1 MPVTAMTEPALMDIG
16 INVALNKYYSIE
28 SATFALA
35 TDPEFLFTPRFQNEL
50 LIASG
55 RQPLHHNMLNQEFS
69 TKGTEIA
76 NNDDYSTDSSRSL
89 GGRKRIRANV
99 TRPAVPTVHTL
110 PNRTITIGDDT
121 ARDEFYHRKAWVK
134 VLEPKKQSTY
144 PYTKGVQK
152 SPPWWPAVTGPNK
165 IRHKELDHL
174 NKRERIILLMHIMGL
189 ILEEVTREPMATW
202 FANREKPK
210 NARKR
215 GFLA

>member
-1 MPVTAMTEPALMDIG
+1 MQSQTYNNARCHG
-16 INVALNKYYSIE
+16 QINASVRKRF
-28 SATFALA
+28 SA
-35 TDPEFLFTPRFQNEL
+35 PSN
-50 LIASG
+50 S
-55 RQPLHHNMLNQEFS
+55 
-69 TKGTEIA
+69 A
-76 NNDDYSTDSSRSL
+76 NNDDYSTNSSRSL
-89 GGRKRIRANV
+89 GGRKRIHANV
-99 TRPAVPTVHTL
+99 TRPAVPAVHTL

-121 ARDEFYHRKAWVK
+121 ARDEFYHRCLKNIQQNGCKIIRKAWVK

-144 PYTKGVQK
+144 LYTKGVQK
-152 SPPWWPAVTGPNK
+152 SPPWWPTVTGPNK